1 MLANNGTRCVVHFI
15 LSVLKDTLHIIKGWT
30 LVNLIKM
37 YPLLAFTTQNTQ
49 ISPRRRLCR
58 NIFKRTQLAVCVCI
72 VCSLD
77 TRLFKQKMVS
87 ITAAVLQTR

>member
-49 ISPRRRLCR
+49 ISPRKGSAE
-58 NIFKRTQLAVCVCI
+58 IFSNALNWLFVCA
-72 VCSLD
+72 
-77 TRLFKQKMVS
+77 LFVH
-87 ITAAVLQTR
+87 